1 MTSSSETSRLSG
13 RPAWAFDRR
22 IFLNGMRDG
31 VPIALGYFAV
41 SFLTNGLYKM
51 FFISSFFVDTGLIFL
66 HDKTNEREEHSLQC

>member
-22 IFLNGMRDG
+22 IFLNGMCDG

-41 SFLTNGLYKM
+41 SFSLGIAARNAGLTPLQG
-51 FFISSFFVDTGLIFL
+51 FFATMLPPENMLRSP
-66 HDKTNEREEHSLQC
+66 